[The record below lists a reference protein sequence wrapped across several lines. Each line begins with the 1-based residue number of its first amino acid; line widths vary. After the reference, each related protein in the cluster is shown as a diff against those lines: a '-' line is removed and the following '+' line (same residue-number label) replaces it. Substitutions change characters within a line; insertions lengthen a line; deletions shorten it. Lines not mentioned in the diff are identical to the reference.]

1 VAIAQNVTELITVPN
16 RHLEIYPDTFTGNH
30 YLYGYF
36 SQNYV
41 ASLQKRNA
49 NFDLDWE
56 LSSGKRTISDMG
68 GGEIHKL
75 DFQKIHVDSNGL
87 IIANRGSQYHH
98 QTCKTLFLDTNKTL
112 FDSIDKKGFN
122 GYFHNDKAVLNN
134 CFFSSR
140 YARYD
145 NHFNKLDIDD
155 YILSTT

>member
-1 VAIAQNVTELITVPN
+1 MKSIRLILVLSALIALNSVALAQNVTELITVPN

-68 GGEIHKL
+68 G
-75 DFQKIHVDSNGL
+75 
-87 IIANRGSQYHH
+87 
-98 QTCKTLFLDTNKTL
+98 
-112 FDSIDKKGFN
+112 
-122 GYFHNDKAVLNN
+122 
-134 CFFSSR
+134 
-140 YARYD
+140 
-145 NHFNKLDIDD
+145 
-155 YILSTT
+155 